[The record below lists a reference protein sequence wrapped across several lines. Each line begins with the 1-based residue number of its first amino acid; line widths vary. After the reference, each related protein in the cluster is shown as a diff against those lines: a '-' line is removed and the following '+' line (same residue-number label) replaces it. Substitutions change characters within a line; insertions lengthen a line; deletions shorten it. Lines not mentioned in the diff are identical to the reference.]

1 MFGMISMG
9 DITVYCADI
18 SALISLAD
26 RLTHETIT
34 PQLMVTWSSNPEA
47 YHNSQSR
54 VCSCLFVKI
63 LIIFFGFFARDS
75 GNRMSHILIYIVL
88 VNIFR
93 KKDVKRVW
101 MEWNQH

>member
-34 PQLMVTWSSNPEA
+34 PQLMVT
-47 YHNSQSR
+47 
-54 VCSCLFVKI
+54 
-63 LIIFFGFFARDS
+63 
-75 GNRMSHILIYIVL
+75 
-88 VNIFR
+88 
-93 KKDVKRVW
+93 
-101 MEWNQH
+101 